1 MQESLNL
8 FLSVASA
15 LCLIVAVVSGIGVIR
30 RRPGAGRR
38 AGIALAAYFVTG
50 ALAYLTSPPQDQV
63 RVKTPQPQTTPA
75 EPGR

>member
-8 FLSVASA
+8 FLSVLSA
-15 LCLIVAVVSGIGVIR
+15 LCLIVAALSGIQALR

-38 AGIALAAYFVTG
+38 AGLALAAYFVTG

-63 RVKTPQPQTTPA
+63 RLKTRQPQTTPDQ
-75 EPGR
+75 PGR